1 MPWGS
6 GQGKPQANSVPGQ
19 QPGPPAGC
27 GPGAPGQ
34 ASSLEHLASEEGR
47 RELVLSSL
55 GKGQLWGTQRQPA
68 CASGEQREGGLLTAA
83 LGERM
88 RDKTHRWKQKGFCL
102 GVLREEVVQAPS
114 LEVSNTQQEKALRN
128 LVWPCSR
135 RCSEPPKVPSIPNYS
150 VILWSTSSNWISG
163 TQCVVCL
170 FAVKTPTFLNES

>member
-68 CASGEQREGGLLTAA
+68 CASGEQRGGFLTAA

-128 LVWPCSR
+128 LV
-135 RCSEPPKVPSIPNYS
+135 
-150 VILWSTSSNWISG
+150 
-163 TQCVVCL
+163 
-170 FAVKTPTFLNES
+170 